1 MRFRYSS
8 VRAWIAGSLVFPIHA
23 TLIFMGFPSLCR
35 DPCAIPPGLDFVPPL
50 FPGTDVPGCHMSP
63 LRGWSDGMFHFFAA
77 LGVVTQTLP
86 LLSLFPTP
94 EPRRR
99 RSGSHPPRDSAR
111 SPPSPPHG
119 SPAILPPEPVPASA
133 GTELPRRRRSR
144 KLPPRLPARSRANA
158 ESTPLPRGI
167 PRRGAPLRESPRP
180 RIEKDRTILQ
190 VEAWFH
196 PHAGAQSSSWFAN
209 KVVPW
214 GPRRQSRRELRAA
227 TRGVVLPVLAG
238 HR

>member
-1 MRFRYSS
+1 MRFRFSL
-8 VRAWIAGSLVFPIHA
+8 VRASIAGSFVLPIHA
-23 TLIFMGFPSLCR
+23 TLVFMGIMR
-35 DPCAIPPGLDFVPPL
+35 VWAR
-50 FPGTDVPGCHMSP
+50 TESP
-63 LRGWSDGMFHFFAA
+63 LRDSRISPTFPGAEAPGYWQTPLRAGFSAQP
-77 LGVVTQTLP
+77 VT

-111 SPPSPPHG
+111 SPPSPPRG
-119 SPAILPPEPVPASA
+119 SPPILPPEPVPPSD

-144 KLPPRLPARSRANA
+144 KFPPRLPARSRANA

-196 PHAGAQSSSWFAN
+196 PHAGAQASSWFAN
-209 KVVPW
+209 TCVPW

-227 TRGVVLPVLAG
+227 TRGVVLSALAG